1 MLKNLTI
8 KSKILFITLFGLLL
22 LSSVLGYVSVSKAK
36 ESLIKKSYDMLTST
50 RDNKAKQVKNY
61 LEQRIKDIKVLSKSS
76 NADELLYD
84 LGNLYDDLDLEEDEI
99 FDVSIVSIKDATTPH
114 ENFFQNFAKEYG
126 YNDIYLINAESG
138 HVLYTSSKLKDYGS
152 NLKFGNLK
160 SSPLAQVWKK
170 TLESKEAT
178 FIDMTKYSIN
188 DNKPTMFLGAPV
200 FQDEEIKGVIVF
212 QISTKDINDIMSF
225 RKGYTKSQEDYLV
238 GQDYLMRSNSY
249 LDPKN
254 HSLNASFSNKEKG
267 KVDGIVYGGTSRK
280 IRNYLQ
286 ISNKLFVSHS
296 SKSEN
301 KIGYFK
307 TELIKPISPL
317 YFNDKERTSALI
329 SICSLL
335 NTLLPEAQQNKKIY
349 NSFEK
354 LINSINLENWIFIYI
369 FFELNLIKD
378 LGYDTN
384 LEQYSPNEST
394 SNDISKIKIDGYIY
408 EVPNF
413 LIFKKI
419 PVKFDNTLIR
429 KSLYFT
435 RNVLQNKFF
444 IPNNLLFPK
453 SRVVLENYFN

>member
-1 MLKNLTI
+1 MI
-8 KSKILFITLFGLLL
+8 WEDECYL
-22 LSSVLGYVSVSKAK
+22 LSKRK
-36 ESLIKKSYDMLTST
+36 FRE
-50 RDNKAKQVKNY
+50 
-61 LEQRIKDIKVLSKSS
+61 
-76 NADELLYD
+76 NA
-84 LGNLYDDLDLEEDEI
+84 NIINI
-99 FDVSIVSIKDATTPH
+99 FT
-114 ENFFQNFAKEYG
+114 
-126 YNDIYLINAESG
+126 
-138 HVLYTSSKLKDYGS
+138 
-152 NLKFGNLK
+152 
-160 SSPLAQVWKK
+160 
-170 TLESKEAT
+170 
-178 FIDMTKYSIN
+178 
-188 DNKPTMFLGAPV
+188 
-200 FQDEEIKGVIVF
+200 
-212 QISTKDINDIMSF
+212 
-225 RKGYTKSQEDYLV
+225 
-238 GQDYLMRSNSY
+238 
-249 LDPKN
+249 
-254 HSLNASFSNKEKG
+254 KEKG

-296 SKSEN
+296 SKNDN

-384 LEQYSPNEST
+384 LGQYSSTESKNNE
-394 SNDISKIKIDGYIY
+394 ILKIKIDGYIY
-408 EVPNF
+408 EVPNY
-413 LIFKKI
+413 LIIKKI
-419 PVKFDNTLIR
+419 PLEFNNTLIR

-435 RNVLQNKFF
+435 RNVFQNKFF

-453 SRVVLENYFN
+453 SRIILENYFN

>member
-1 MLKNLTI
+1 MI
-8 KSKILFITLFGLLL
+8 WEDECYL
-22 LSSVLGYVSVSKAK
+22 LSKRK
-36 ESLIKKSYDMLTST
+36 FRE
-50 RDNKAKQVKNY
+50 
-61 LEQRIKDIKVLSKSS
+61 
-76 NADELLYD
+76 NA
-84 LGNLYDDLDLEEDEI
+84 NIINI
-99 FDVSIVSIKDATTPH
+99 FT
-114 ENFFQNFAKEYG
+114 
-126 YNDIYLINAESG
+126 
-138 HVLYTSSKLKDYGS
+138 
-152 NLKFGNLK
+152 
-160 SSPLAQVWKK
+160 
-170 TLESKEAT
+170 
-178 FIDMTKYSIN
+178 
-188 DNKPTMFLGAPV
+188 
-200 FQDEEIKGVIVF
+200 
-212 QISTKDINDIMSF
+212 
-225 RKGYTKSQEDYLV
+225 
-238 GQDYLMRSNSY
+238 
-249 LDPKN
+249 
-254 HSLNASFSNKEKG
+254 KEKG
-267 KVDGIVYGGTSRK
+267 KVNGIVYGGTSRK

-335 NTLLPEAQQNKKIY
+335 NTLLPESQQNKKIY

-384 LEQYSPNEST
+384 LEQYSSNESK

-419 PVKFDNTLIR
+419 PVEFNNTLIR